1 MKAIPLNGDNQGAIF
16 MASNPVQEKRI
27 KHMDICY
34 DPGPSLRKRN
44 DLQGKDGSTSSLLN
58 LANGLAQVD
67 MKNNVSGTRTGGSK
81 GESVAMAA
89 EAGAEDTSSNGYR

>member
-34 DPGPSLRKRN
+34 HFIHQVVKE
-44 DLQGKDGSTSSLLN
+44 GKIVLYYIEGDKNPADMFTKN
-58 LANGLAQVD
+58 LGHLKFLHFRGQLGLEFYSPKDA
-67 MKNNVSGTRTGGSK
+67 
-81 GESVAMAA
+81 
-89 EAGAEDTSSNGYR
+89 